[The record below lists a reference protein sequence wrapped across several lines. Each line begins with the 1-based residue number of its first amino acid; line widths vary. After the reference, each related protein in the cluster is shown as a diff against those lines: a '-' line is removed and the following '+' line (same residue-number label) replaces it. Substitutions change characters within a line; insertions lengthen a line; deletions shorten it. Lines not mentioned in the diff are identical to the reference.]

1 MTTRRLLSLWF
12 PPAPTNKNNGAPPAD
27 LNALAL
33 WCQKFSPLT
42 APQPP
47 DGILIDITGC
57 AHLFGGEAAL
67 REKLS
72 AQLPG
77 TKCAIANTALAAWG
91 LTRFGEGNSEDLS
104 PLPLAALGLNDRTIA
119 KLRRVGIRRIGEL
132 QRLPRAELT
141 AGYGPEPLRKL
152 AQALGHAPEPLHFI
166 TAPQEWRELRHFAE
180 PIFAPV
186 QLQAA
191 LAIITETLCQNLAK
205 SQRGATTLTATFYR
219 VDSRRP
225 EITLHFATPCRDDA
239 QITKLLHE
247 KLTEIDPGF
256 GVDAIALHATQTE
269 SQLPNQITIDR
280 PEPNFSHPTNTLLNR
295 LGPQKLWRVEQRHT
309 HIPERTTIRR
319 PINLPPVPWSKPA
332 HPRPLKLLEK
342 PDPITAI
349 APVPDDPPAA
359 FSWRGKSHRIRHA
372 TGPERIAREWWRHE
386 HDPTCPEEEKIR
398 DYYAVEDSN
407 GAKFWLFRA
416 GLHDGV
422 AQIRWYLHGFF

>member
-1 MTTRRLLSLWF
+1 M
-12 PPAPTNKNNGAPPAD
+12 
-27 LNALAL
+27 

-67 REKLS
+67 RDKLTT
-72 AQLPG
+72 QLPG
-77 TKCAIANTALAAWG
+77 ARCAIANTALAAWG
-91 LTRFGEGNSEDLS
+91 LARFAEENSENLH
-104 PLPLAALGLNDRTIA
+104 PLPLAALGLDDRAIA

-152 AQALGHAPEPLHFI
+152 SQALGHAPEPLRFI
-166 TAPQEWRELRHFAE
+166 TEPPEWRDIRHFAE
-180 PIFAPV
+180 PIFAPA
-186 QLQAA
+186 QLQTA
-191 LAIITETLCQNLAK
+191 LATLTETLCKSLAK
-205 SQRGATTLTATFYR
+205 SQRGATALIAIFYC

-225 EITLHFATPCRDDA
+225 EINLHFATPCRDAA
-239 QITKLLHE
+239 QITKLLQE
-247 KLTEIDPGF
+247 KLTAIDPGF
-256 GVDAIALHATQTE
+256 GVDALALHATQTE
-269 SQLPNQITIDR
+269 ALAPTQITIDR
-280 PEPNFSHPTNTLLNR
+280 PEKNFATPTNTLLNR

-309 HIPERTTIRR
+309 HIPERAAIRR
-319 PINLPPVPWSKPA
+319 PINLPPLPWNGTKNSVPWSKQT

-386 HDPTCPEEEKIR
+386 HDATRPEEEKIR
-398 DYYAVEDSN
+398 DYYAVEDFD

-416 GLHDGV
+416 GMADGIAPV
-422 AQIRWYLHGFF
+422 RWYLHGFF